1 MPCLRSIIIKNP
13 AIKVNHSKP
22 GKKIGG
28 LQECSTT
35 GITMH
40 LTVFCAVSI
49 NWSVEILGRIGTPC
63 LLLKAVVYG
72 AVWRPNEIQSSCF
85 SKCAWHDRRSSLDQ
99 PAN

>member
-1 MPCLRSIIIKNP
+1 MPCLRSINIKNP

-63 LLLKAVVYG
+63 LLFKAVVYG
-72 AVWRPNEIQSSCF
+72 G
-85 SKCAWHDRRSSLDQ
+85 SLETKRNTEFLFQ
-99 PAN
+99 QVCMAR

>member
-13 AIKVNHSKP
+13 AIKGNHSKP
-22 GKKIGG
+22 GIKVGG

-35 GITMH
+35 GITMHLH

-72 AVWRPNEIQSSCF
+72 G
-85 SKCAWHDRRSSLDQ
+85 SLETKRNTEFLFQ
-99 PAN
+99 QVCMAR